1 MLNKQQGPEQAPQQ
15 GLEQAPKKTKLIL
28 LVEDDEAIGEV
39 IMQAIQL
46 ETPHYVKYVN
56 NGAQAIQFLQE
67 ITPQLLILDYFLP
80 DMNGLQVYD
89 QFHQATEEG
98 KRIPTLFISAN
109 APTGELRKRP
119 VSYLRKPFELDDLLQ
134 TIERLLA

>member
-1 MLNKQQGPEQAPQQ
+1 MLNNQQGSEQAPQEES
-15 GLEQAPKKTKLIL
+15 EQASRKTKLIL

-39 IMQAIQL
+39 ILQAIQL
-46 ETPHYVKYVN
+46 ETPYYVKYVS
-56 NGAQAIQFLQE
+56 NGAQALQFLQE
-67 ITPQLLILDYFLP
+67 ITPHLLILDYFLP

-89 QFHQATEEG
+89 HFQAGEED

-119 VSYLRKPFELDDLLQ
+119 VSYLKKPFELDELLQ
-134 TIERLLA
+134 TVERLLA